1 MTKGSFKRFG
11 AAVLASMTL
20 MTGIV
25 GNAAEPVD
33 IPPVSEQPAAEG
45 FEVVSNQNLPS
56 EAGAAVYAQAMLDAY
71 IRLDP
76 TVAVEQGYISSQ
88 QWAENYKTQFENLK
102 KELPYM
108 PDEALNKFLDAAMNI
123 VSKTNYMAGATRQL
137 EDGSFEVTILYEQ
150 MIIDEDEMVDRFL
163 ENMMEW
169 EASLPMELSDIA
181 EEDIILGLATIM
193 TNVLNL
199 YCEFP
204 VYAEPAT
211 TTIIVTYK
219 DGNYQIAN
227 SSYDEIAS
235 LVFAFI

>member
-1 MTKGSFKRFG
+1 MGKNGFKRFG
-11 AAVLASMTL
+11 AAVLASMAL
-20 MTGIV
+20 MTGMV
-25 GNAAEPVD
+25 GNAAE
-33 IPPVSEQPAAEG
+33 S
-45 FEVVSNQNLPS
+45 FEVVSDQNLPS

-76 TVAVEQGYISSQ
+76 TVAVEQGYISPQ
-88 QWAENYKTQFENLK
+88 QWAENYKTQLEDLK
-102 KELPYM
+102 KNFPYM

-150 MIIDEDEMVDRFL
+150 MVIDEDEMIGRFV
-163 ENMMEW
+163 ENMTEW
-169 EASLPMELSDIA
+169 EASLPMGLSDIA
-181 EEDIILGLATIM
+181 EEDIILALSTIM
-193 TNVLNL
+193 ANVLNL

-211 TTIIVTYK
+211 TTIIVAYK
-219 DGNYQIAN
+219 GGNYQIDN

-235 LVFAFI
+235 LVFAII